1 MASVIAEPNTVV
13 VEPVILKTSAR
24 KFAIGIS
31 VPASNTLFLVTSWNT
46 RPLRLAL
53 FPAETLKV
61 AVLLLELVSLLDEVV
76 AVPITPVVVWIN
88 VMLAVIA

>member
-1 MASVIAEPNTVV
+1 MADPNTVV
-13 VEPVILKTSAR
+13 VEPEILKTSAR

-46 RPLRLAL
+46 CPLKLAL
-53 FPAETLKV
+53 FPAETLKM
-61 AVLLLELVSLLDEVV
+61 AVLLLELVSLLDEAV
-76 AVPITPVVVWIN
+76 AVPITPVFVCMK